1 MLGSYLCC
9 KSCFV
14 ETKQNSK
21 DFSNLMAKYL
31 SDFASCR
38 AQCGYKGS
46 LKEIYVPIAPKKKKK
61 KSLPHTWNKNQV
73 QIRNTHDVS
82 IIWYEMHYFQCP
94 YACGCI

>member
-46 LKEIYVPIAPKKKKK
+46 LKEIYVPKAKKKKK
-61 KSLPHTWNKNQV
+61 KSPYLIPEIKIKFRLETP
-73 QIRNTHDVS
+73 
-82 IIWYEMHYFQCP
+82 MMFQ
-94 YACGCI
+94 

>member
-61 KSLPHTWNKNQV
+61 SPYLIPEIKIKFRLETP
-73 QIRNTHDVS
+73 
-82 IIWYEMHYFQCP
+82 MMFQ
-94 YACGCI
+94 